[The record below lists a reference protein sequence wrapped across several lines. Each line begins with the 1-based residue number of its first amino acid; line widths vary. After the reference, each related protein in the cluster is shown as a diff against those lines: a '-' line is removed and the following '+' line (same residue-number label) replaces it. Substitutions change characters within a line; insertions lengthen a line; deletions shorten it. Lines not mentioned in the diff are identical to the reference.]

1 VPLVDDGLGA
11 SLSLADDGPAAQ
23 CARRPRSA
31 LWLPPVTGQHDPIE
45 RLAATSTAILDE
57 IERAVVGKR
66 NVLELVLTGLLA
78 DGHVLI
84 EDVPGVAKTLIA
96 RSLAT
101 VTGLGFSRI
110 QFTPDLI
117 PSDLTGSVVPGP
129 GGEPAFAPG
138 PLFANLVLGD
148 EINRSPSKTQAAAL
162 EAMEERQI
170 TVDGVSHPL
179 PRPYFVLATQNP
191 IETEGTYP
199 LPEAQLD
206 RFLMRIS
213 VGYPTPD
220 QERDLLHRRIER
232 AQDQPDL
239 ATVTT
244 PQDVA
249 AMQQA
254 VELVK
259 AGADVVD
266 YVVSIVEATRSHES
280 LEVGASPR
288 GALALLRA
296 ARAAAALGGR
306 TFTTPAD
313 VKSLA
318 MPVLSHRLVLK
329 TEAWVRGVRET
340 DVVAECLTRVPT
352 PATLTS
358 DDVEAATGQRQGV
371 TTE

>member
-1 VPLVDDGLGA
+1 MRSQNQQVQQV
-11 SLSLADDGPAAQ
+11 ADV
-23 CARRPRSA
+23 SN
-31 LWLPPVTGQHDPIE
+31 
-45 RLAATSTAILDE
+45 AILDE

-66 NVLELVLTGLLA
+66 AVLRLVLTGLLA

-117 PSDLTGSVVPGP
+117 PSDLTGSIVPGP
-129 GGEPAFAPG
+129 TGAPTFAQG

-170 TVDGVSHPL
+170 TVDGTSHPL
-179 PRPYFVLATQNP
+179 PSPFFLLATQNP

-206 RFLMRIS
+206 RFLLRIN
-213 VGYPTPD
+213 VGYPSAD
-220 QERDLLHRRIER
+220 EERELLRRRIER
-232 AQDQPDL
+232 GQDQPDL
-239 ATVTT
+239 NVVTN
-244 PQDVA
+244 PEQLRL
-249 AMQQA
+249 MQGA
-254 VELVK
+254 IESVT
-259 AGADVVD
+259 AGPDVVD
-266 YVVSIVEATRSHES
+266 YVVSIVEATRSHDS

-288 GALALLRA
+288 GGLALLRA
-296 ARAAAALGGR
+296 ARASAALGGR
-306 TFTTPAD
+306 GFATPND
-313 VKSLA
+313 VKTLA
-318 MPVLSHRLVLK
+318 VAVLAHRLVLR

-340 DVVAECLTRVPT
+340 DVVEDCLQTVPT
-352 PATLTS
+352 PTTLTG
-358 DDVEAATGQRQGV
+358 DDVEAATNQRQSATPG
-371 TTE
+371 

>member
-1 VPLVDDGLGA
+1 MI
-11 SLSLADDGPAAQ
+11 
-23 CARRPRSA
+23 R
-31 LWLPPVTGQHDPIE
+31 
-45 RLAATSTAILDE
+45 E

-66 NVLELVLTGLLA
+66 PVLELIMVGLLA

-101 VTGLGFSRI
+101 VTGLTFSRI

-117 PSDLTGSVVPGP
+117 PSDLTGSIVPGP
-129 GGEPAFAPG
+129 DDRPAFSPG
-138 PLFANLVLGD
+138 PLFAGLVLGD

-179 PRPYFVLATQNP
+179 PRPFFLLATQNP

-206 RFLMRIS
+206 RFLLRLG

-220 QERDLLHRRIER
+220 DERELLRRRVER
-232 AQDQPDL
+232 RTDQPTLRPVLEPDGVL
-239 ATVTT
+239 
-244 PQDVA
+244 

-254 VELVK
+254 VE
-259 AGADVVD
+259 DVQVSQDVID
-266 YVVSIVEATRSHES
+266 YVVAIVEATRAHTS
-280 LEVGASPR
+280 LEIGASPR
-288 GALALLRA
+288 AALALLRT
-296 ARAAAALGGR
+296 ARAKAALEDR
-306 TFTTPAD
+306 TFATPND

-318 MPVLSHRLVLK
+318 VPVLAHRLVLR
-329 TEAWVRGVRET
+329 TEAWVRGVRDHE
-340 DVVAECLTRVPT
+340 VVEECLQEVPT
-352 PATLTS
+352 PTTLT
-358 DDVEAATGQRQGV
+358 DADLDATRG
-371 TTE
+371 

>member
-1 VPLVDDGLGA
+1 MSAD
-11 SLSLADDGPAAQ
+11 LSAVAETS
-23 CARRPRSA
+23 SA
-31 LWLPPVTGQHDPIE
+31 I
-45 RLAATSTAILDE
+45 IDE

-66 NVLELVLTGLLA
+66 PVLELVLTGLLA

-101 VTGLGFSRI
+101 VTGLRFARI

-117 PSDLTGSVVPGP
+117 PSDLTGSIVPGP
-129 GGEPAFAPG
+129 DGAPEFAPG

-170 TVDGVSHPL
+170 TVDGTSHPL
-179 PRPYFVLATQNP
+179 PEPFFLLATQNP

-206 RFLMRIS
+206 RFLMRIA
-213 VGYPTPD
+213 VGYPSPSD
-220 QERDLLHRRIER
+220 ERELLRRRIER
-232 AQDQPDL
+232 GQDQPDL
-239 ATVTT
+239 EPVVDPAQVL
-244 PQDVA
+244 
-249 AMQQA
+249 AMQSA
-254 VELVK
+254 VETV
-259 AGADVVD
+259 GARSDVVD
-266 YVVSIVEATRSHES
+266 YVVSIVEATRTHDA

-288 GALALLRA
+288 GGLGLVRA
-296 ARAAAALGGR
+296 ARARAALEGR
-306 TFTTPAD
+306 PFATPTD

-318 MPVLSHRLVLK
+318 PSVLSHRLVLR

-340 DVVAECLTRVPT
+340 DVIDEVLREVPT
-352 PATLTS
+352 PATLTEG
-358 DDVEAATGQRQGV
+358 DIEAASARV
-371 TTE
+371 R

>member
-1 VPLVDDGLGA
+1 MEYLRFATNRPHRGWLVPSRFVDGMA
-11 SLSLADDGPAAQ
+11 SGEFDQKSVSDLADV
-23 CARRPRSA
+23 ARVCDS
-31 LWLPPVTGQHDPIE
+31 VIT
-45 RLAATSTAILDE
+45 E

-66 NVLELVLTGLLA
+66 SVLELIMIGLLA

-101 VTGLGFSRI
+101 VTGLSFSRV

-117 PSDLTGSVVPGP
+117 PSDLTGSIVPGP
-129 GGEPAFAPG
+129 DDRPVFSPG
-138 PLFANLVLGD
+138 PLFAGLVLGD

-179 PRPYFVLATQNP
+179 PRPFFLLATQNP

-206 RFLMRIS
+206 RFLLRLG

-220 QERDLLHRRIER
+220 DERELLRRRIER
-232 AQDQPDL
+232 GTDQPEL
-239 ATVTT
+239 QTILGPGQVG
-244 PQDVA
+244 

-254 VELVK
+254 VESVK
-259 AGADVVD
+259 ASQDVID
-266 YVVSIVEATRSHES
+266 YVVSIVEATREHQS
-280 LEVGASPR
+280 LEIGASPR
-288 GALALLRA
+288 AALALLRT
-296 ARAAAALGGR
+296 ARAKAAIEDR
-306 TFTTPAD
+306 TFATPND

-318 MPVLSHRLVLK
+318 VPVLSHRLVLR
-329 TEAWVRGVRET
+329 TEAWVRGVRDSE
-340 DVVAECLTRVPT
+340 VVEECLGLVPT
-352 PATLTS
+352 PATLT
-358 DDVEAATGQRQGV
+358 EADLEATTDRG
-371 TTE
+371 